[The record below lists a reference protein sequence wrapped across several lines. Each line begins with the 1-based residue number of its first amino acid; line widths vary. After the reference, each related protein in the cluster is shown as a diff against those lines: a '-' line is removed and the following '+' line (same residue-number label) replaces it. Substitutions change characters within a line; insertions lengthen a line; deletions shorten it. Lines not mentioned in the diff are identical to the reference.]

1 MSFEDFLADE
11 RTLDASVRNLE
22 IIGEAAKNV
31 PPEVRERYRDIEWR
45 KIAGLRDILSHT
57 YFKVSEAILWDVVQ
71 NGVPP
76 LAEKVLQI
84 LENEPSW
91 SCVVV
96 RTRKRKVTH
105 RVDFLES
112 SVRAVD
118 IYKDASILNLNSTFK
133 TYVKAGVQSISA
145 PRIILW
151 KLLSD
156 LFQC

>member
-11 RTLDASVRNLE
+11 RTLDAVVRNLE

-57 YFKVSEAILWDVVQ
+57 YFKVSEAILWDVAQ

-84 LENEPSW
+84 LENEPS
-91 SCVVV
+91 
-96 RTRKRKVTH
+96 
-105 RVDFLES
+105 
-112 SVRAVD
+112 
-118 IYKDASILNLNSTFK
+118 
-133 TYVKAGVQSISA
+133 
-145 PRIILW
+145 
-151 KLLSD
+151 
-156 LFQC
+156 